1 MTTGRRRTPD
11 VVFSFRDV
19 TIYRPFVGEV
29 PSDLVGAGAELNDVR
44 IAKFDGRIVGAY
56 RLAQVAADRFEIAA
70 LAVYPDFRGAGIGR
84 WLLGH
89 AIGIAESRGG
99 RVIDATGPERLFLGA
114 GFVPWDH
121 GFRLL
126 LTPE

>member
-1 MTTGRRRTPD
+1 M
-11 VVFSFRDV
+11 
-19 TIYRPFVGEV
+19 GEV
-29 PSDLVGAGAELNDVR
+29 PSDLVGDGAELNDVR
-44 IAKFDGRIVGAY
+44 VAKFDDRVVGAY
-56 RLAQVAADRFEIAA
+56 RLAKVGADRFEIAA
-70 LAVYPDFRGAGIGR
+70 LAVYPDFRGVGIGR

-99 RVIDATGPERLFLGA
+99 RVIDATGPERFFLAA
-114 GFVPWDH
+114 GFIPQDR

>member
-1 MTTGRRRTPD
+1 MRTGGQLAPNAAS
-11 VVFSFRDV
+11 SFRDV
-19 TIYRPFVGEV
+19 TIYRPFAGEV
-29 PSDLVGAGAELNDVR
+29 PNDLVGDDADLDDVR
-44 IAKFDGRIVGAY
+44 VAKFDGRVVGAY
-56 RLAQVAADRFEIAA
+56 RLGQGGADRFEIVA
-70 LAVYPDFRGAGIGR
+70 LAVYPDCRRVGIGR

-99 RVIDATGPERLFLGA
+99 RVIDATGPDGFLLA
-114 GFVPWDH
+114 CGFTPRDH